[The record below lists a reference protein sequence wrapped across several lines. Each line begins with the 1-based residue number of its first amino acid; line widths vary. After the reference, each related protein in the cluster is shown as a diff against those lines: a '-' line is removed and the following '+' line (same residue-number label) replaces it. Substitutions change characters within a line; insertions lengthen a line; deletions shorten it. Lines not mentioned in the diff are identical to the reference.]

1 MTNQEVIPQRK
12 IFNIESTLFEQLA
25 APMPGMSTRV
35 NGTKLRKLYLQS
47 MSQQWNPTDKLVFS
61 EPEPMPEKL
70 RDIWIRFGTI
80 FYTLEEMGL
89 HTLNHMMGAASNKLA
104 SDDVAFYL
112 STQCADE
119 ARHVFLIEQ
128 YLSRLGAR
136 PHFDRKFRIL
146 SRIASQGL
154 YRVENWMFSTLFS
167 ENFASAFLRRA
178 RSAEIDGFGQ
188 TMCAGILKDEHRHIH
203 FLNIV
208 LPDVIERLNL
218 VSRTYIKTS
227 QFFIMKFTEHVSR
240 CLEEDGKC
248 VGIPRQ
254 ELLEEA
260 FENMK
265 KTYESFG
272 VGRDFLVFPSIRS
285 A

>member
-1 MTNQEVIPQRK
+1 MTEELTVPTRK
-12 IFNIESTLFEQLA
+12 IFNIESSLFEQLSM
-25 APMPGMSTRV
+25 PMPGMSSRV

-47 MSQQWNPTDKLVFS
+47 MAQQWAPTDKLFFS
-61 EPEPMPEKL
+61 DPEPMAEKL
-70 RDIWIRFGTI
+70 REIWIRFGTI

-136 PHFDRKFRIL
+136 PHFDPKFRVL
-146 SRIASQGL
+146 SRVATQGL
-154 YRVENWMFSTLFS
+154 YRVENWLFSTLFS
-167 ENFASAFLRRA
+167 ENFASAFLRRVKA
-178 RSAEIDGFGQ
+178 AEIDSFGQ

-208 LPDVIERLNL
+208 LPDMIERLSL
-218 VSRTYIKTS
+218 LSRTYIKTS

-240 CLEEDGKC
+240 CLEDDGNA
-248 VGIPRQ
+248 VGVRRRD
-254 ELLEEA
+254 LLEET
-260 FENMK
+260 FENLK
-265 KTYESFG
+265 KTYDSFG
-272 VGRDFLVFPSIRS
+272 VGRDFLVFPSIR
-285 A
+285 

>member
-1 MTNQEVIPQRK
+1 M
-12 IFNIESTLFEQLA
+12 ESSLYEQLA
-25 APMPGMSTRV
+25 TPMPGMSTRV

-47 MSQQWNPTDKLVFS
+47 MSQQWAPTDKLEFG
-61 EPEPMPEKL
+61 ELEPMPERL
-70 RDIWIRFGTI
+70 REIWIRFGMI

-89 HTLNHMMGAASNKLA
+89 HTLNHMMGAASDRLA

-128 YLSRLGAR
+128 YLCRLGAR
-136 PHFDRKFRIL
+136 PHFDRKFRVL
-146 SRIASQGL
+146 SRVASQGL
-154 YRVENWMFSTLFS
+154 FRVENWLFSTLFS

-178 RSAEIDGFGQ
+178 KAAEIDSFGQ
-188 TMCAGILKDEHRHIH
+188 NMCAGILKDEHRHIH

-208 LPDVIERLNL
+208 LPDMIERLSL
-218 VSRTYIKTS
+218 LSRTYIKTS

-240 CLEEDGKC
+240 CLEGDGVA
-248 VGIPRQ
+248 VGIERRD
-254 ELLEEA
+254 LLEET
-260 FENMK
+260 FENLK

-272 VGRDFLVFPSIRS
+272 VGRDFLVFPKIRTV
-285 A
+285 